1 MKVYTIRANEKFS
14 KYVSLPT
21 GRHEVTIE
29 QWAKAY
35 EYIELAEKA
44 NNLLNEGKFEE
55 SQKLAVESMCGT
67 MSALSEGLEMD
78 DLLRMDVDK
87 ANNLFLTQFDW
98 LQNEKPKQKFKIN
111 GKNFEM
117 PNFGE
122 RTCGDFVDTMSL
134 LSVYEQY
141 KDADKGIVVA
151 AIYMREG
158 EYYQDLQEIE
168 ERIEFLKKYGRMD
181 LFYSCSFFLLSSM
194 MNHKIN
200 TERHSILKAELEKL
214 MSTLSAWVST
224 LYLQT
229 LQNQTYFRIP

>member
-1 MKVYTIRANEKFS
+1 MNTFTITANGLS
-14 KYVSLPT
+14 KKDVKLPS
-21 GRHEVTIE
+21 GRHDVTIA
-29 QWAKAY
+29 QWVKAH
-35 EYIELAEKA
+35 EYLEIAIKA
-44 NNLLNEGKFEE
+44 NDLLNEGKFEE

-67 MSALSEGLEMD
+67 MSALSEGLDMD
-78 DLLRMDVDK
+78 DLLRMEMDK
-87 ANNLFLTQFDW
+87 VNNLFMMQFSW
-98 LQNEKPKQKFKIN
+98 LQNETPKRKFKIK
-111 GKNFEM
+111 GKKFEI

-194 MNHKIN
+194 RNHKIN
-200 TERHSILKAELEKL
+200 TEQHSILKAELEKL
-214 MSTLSAWVST
+214 TSTLSAWVST

>member
-181 LFYSCSFFLLSSM
+181 LFYSCAFFLLSSM
-194 MNHKIN
+194 RNHKIN
-200 TERHSILKAELEKL
+200 TEQHSILKAELEKL